1 MKESFAFAFSR
12 SFMDA
17 YALRC
22 KPLCAEMN
30 LPQMA
35 LDVLM
40 ILGDEGMD
48 LCTATEIS
56 QEACMKENIL
66 SVHVNRLVTQGYV
79 RRSPVPGDRRKVHLE
94 CTEAAKPWIEK
105 GLAIQRQFFQDIRQG
120 LQPEELHVLRH
131 CLVVINE
138 NACRIIREDSK

>member
-1 MKESFAFAFSR
+1 MQESFAFALSR
-12 SFMDA
+12 SFTEA

-22 KPLCAEMN
+22 KPICTEMN
-30 LPQMA
+30 IPQMA

-40 ILGDEGMD
+40 ILGDEGID

-56 QEACMKENIL
+56 QEACLKENIL

-94 CTEAAKPWIEK
+94 CTEAAKPWVER
-105 GLAIQRQFFQDIRQG
+105 GLAIQRQFFIDINQG
-120 LQPEELHVLRH
+120 LTPEELAVLRH
-131 CLVVINE
+131 CLVVMHE
-138 NACRIIREDSK
+138 NTSRMLREESK